1 MKREIIVSAR
11 NEMTRVALLENRVPM
26 EVHFE
31 TDRELCLVGSIF
43 KGRVENVLPGIEA
56 AFVDVGIGRN
66 AFLYVN
72 DVLSERSGRARS
84 IREMLRPGEEIIVQ
98 VAKDPLGNK
107 GPRVTMRVNLPGRF
121 SVLMPT
127 VNHVGISRRIEQE
140 EERERLKNAVM
151 SARPEGMGVIVRTAA
166 RTIPE
171 AALGEDLR
179 LLHDLWL
186 DIQKRAA
193 ISSAPALLYRECGLL
208 PRIIRDL
215 FTEEINRM
223 VLDSSTAYKRVL
235 TMLDIINPTLRDKV
249 FIEDR
254 PDIFDH
260 YNVTQEIHKAL
271 QRRVWLRCGGYLI
284 FDQAEALTVIDVNT
298 GKYTGRI
305 DLEDTVFKT
314 NLDAAVEIARQL
326 RLRNLGGIIIVDF
339 IDMASEEHQLKILD
353 VLTEEIRKD
362 RRRTHIMGLTRLGL
376 VELTRKKV
384 HPSLGEL
391 LLTNCACCFG
401 TGKVPV
407 DEPQVGLGQRPK
419 TVENT

>member
-1 MKREIIVSAR
+1 MRREIIISAR

-26 EVHFE
+26 EVYFE
-31 TDRELCLVGSIF
+31 TDQEICLVGSIF

-72 DVLSERSGRARS
+72 DVLSDRSGRARS

-127 VNHVGISRRIEQE
+127 VNHVGVSRRIEQE
-140 EERERLKNAVM
+140 EERERLKEAVM
-151 SARPEGMGVIVRTAA
+151 NLRPPGMGVIVRTAA
-166 RTIPE
+166 RNVPDET
-171 AALGEDLR
+171 LGEDLR
-179 LLHDLWL
+179 MLHELWQ

-208 PRIIRDL
+208 PRIIRDM
-215 FTEEINRM
+215 FTEEVDRM
-223 VLDSSTAYKRVL
+223 VLDSSMAFKQVHTL
-235 TMLDIINPTLRDKV
+235 LDTINPALRDRVYLEEKA
-249 FIEDR
+249 
-254 PDIFDH
+254 DIFED
-260 YNVTQEIHKAL
+260 YNVNQEINKAL

-298 GKYTGRI
+298 GKFTGRT

-314 NLDAAVEIARQL
+314 NMDAAVEIARQL
-326 RLRNLGGIIIVDF
+326 RLRNLGGIIIIDF
-339 IDMASEEHQLKILD
+339 IDMASEEHQAKILD
-353 VLTEEIRKD
+353 VLTEEIKKD
-362 RRRTHIMGLTRLGL
+362 RRRTHVMGLTRLGL

-391 LLTNCACCFG
+391 LLTKCTCCNG
-401 TGKVPV
+401 TGRVPI
-407 DEPQVGLGQRPK
+407 DREYQVG
-419 TVENT
+419 